1 MAFLH
6 IYLKYTQPLF
16 MQALMGLKGLYDSN
30 EIALHIFGR
39 KAEGDLKRPFVA
51 PPGLLGCTSSFS
63 VISRVAHYSFQP
75 LAPRPISLRSRRPR
89 LTPRRLRR
97 TSRPFSVPLAWVR
110 PCIVRYLYAC
120 LVPGRRLVAYLSWL
134 HDDNCLPSYF
144 PLRVN
149 FLNFLG
155 QRNVS

>member
-1 MAFLH
+1 MMAFLH

-63 VISRVAHYSFQP
+63 KLFHV
-75 LAPRPISLRSRRPR
+75 L
-89 LTPRRLRR
+89 LT
-97 TSRPFSVPLAWVR
+97 
-110 PCIVRYLYAC
+110 IAC
-120 LVPGRRLVAYLSWL
+120 SHWPQDRCRFDQGGR
-134 HDDNCLPSYF
+134 
-144 PLRVN
+144 
-149 FLNFLG
+149 G
-155 QRNVS
+155 